1 MLMVR
6 VLLFALAGLEIVAFT
21 PAWAQPEFPAAA
33 IDEKAKLL
41 GETKTRYLLRQIDL
55 TEEQATH
62 ARGLIDSILAEGN
75 APSDVNVDQ
84 VREIWTQLEQ
94 AKEAKDQEKVDELTK
109 QLQRIGQQAS
119 GDADV
124 FANLEP
130 QLTDQQKQKLA
141 QARARLEHLPSGALR
156 PIDLIRA
163 ARSLNLTTQQERKL
177 VQASIATREML
188 GPLQRPSVDLK
199 LRMMTYLVGEIRAL
213 LTPDQA
219 AQFEH
224 RIRALRPD
232 LVDEGLLVRTPETEF
247 HAQPADVETSVQE
260 D

>member
-1 MLMVR
+1 MVR
-6 VLLFALAGLEIVAFT
+6 VLLFGLAGLGIVAAS

-33 IDEKAKLL
+33 INEKAKLL
-41 GETKTRYLLRQIDL
+41 GEAKTRYLLRQIDL

-62 ARGLIDSILAEGN
+62 ARGLIDSILAEGD

-84 VREIWTQLEQ
+84 VREIWTQLEK

-109 QLQRIGQQAS
+109 QLQQIGQQAS
-119 GDADV
+119 GHADV

-141 QARARLEHLPSGALR
+141 QARARLERLPSGALR

-163 ARSLNLTTQQERKL
+163 ARSLNLTAQQERNL

-199 LRMMTYLVGEIRAL
+199 LRMMTQLVGEIRAML
-213 LTPDQA
+213 NPEQA
-219 AQFEH
+219 ARFEH

-232 LVDEGLLVRTPETEF
+232 LVEEGLRVRTPETEL
-247 HAQPADVETSVQE
+247 HTQPVNEETDPQ
-260 D
+260 DD